1 MFQYQRIAQY
11 HETDQ
16 MGIIHHSNFIK
27 WMEEARIAFLQS
39 VGIAYRDLEDYGL
52 TSPVVDIHISYKNP
66 IRFSDTVCIWI
77 RIRSYSGVRLEFSYE
92 FRTVDGVLNAQ
103 ADSTHCFLENGR
115 IISLRK
121 RFPEFDVLLREQ
133 ASKGVSTE

>member
-16 MGIIHHSNFIK
+16 MGVIHHSNYIK

-39 VGIAYRDLEDYGL
+39 FGIDYRDLEDHGL
-52 TSPVVDIHISYKNP
+52 TSPVVDVHVAYKNP
-66 IRFSDTVCIWI
+66 IRFSDTVCIGI
-77 RIRSYSGVRLEFSYE
+77 RIRSYSGVRLEFAYE
-92 FRTVDGVLNAQ
+92 FRAGGGLLNAQ

-121 RFPEFDVLLREQ
+121 RFPEFDALLREQ
-133 ASKGVSTE
+133 AGKDGSAE